1 MSSLGLDGTERVDP
15 VTFIVTL
22 GGFIPSGFVIL
33 HGLCMLVG
41 FGMVGNAVLRQMK
54 TARGR
59 GETTGPENIMHAL
72 FGGALAVLA
81 ELIGAF
87 GKGTFGDFQSAS
99 VLLYVSKD
107 ESSLARV
114 AMGAFLYLC
123 QFIGAIACFHA
134 VRIADRLATSKPLQG
149 ETWVSVW
156 WFAFGGLALVFIQI
170 TLGLFSALTGMQ
182 LARFINNL

>member
-1 MSSLGLDGTERVDP
+1 MSQLGLDGTARVDP
-15 VTFIVTL
+15 VTFIVTI

-33 HGLCMLVG
+33 HGVSMLVG
-41 FGMVGNAVLRQMK
+41 FAMVGNAVMRQMA

-59 GETTGPENIMHAL
+59 AETTGAQNLMHAF
-72 FGGALAVLA
+72 FGAALAVLA
-81 ELIGAF
+81 ELIGSF
-87 GKGTFGDFQSAS
+87 GKGVFGDFQSAS

-107 ESSLARV
+107 DTSLARV

-123 QFIGAIACFHA
+123 QFIGSIACFHA
-134 VRIADRLATSKPLQG
+134 IRIADRLATYKPQPG
-149 ETWVSVW
+149 ETWMSVF

-170 TLGLFSALTGMQ
+170 TVGLFSAVTGMQ